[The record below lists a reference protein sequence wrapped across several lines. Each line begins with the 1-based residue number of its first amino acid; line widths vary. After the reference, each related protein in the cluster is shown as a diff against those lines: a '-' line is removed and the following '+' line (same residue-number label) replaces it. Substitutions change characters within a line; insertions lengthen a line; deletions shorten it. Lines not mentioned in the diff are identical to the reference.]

1 MFPSTKREGDADCP
15 RQDCCSGLPRRV
27 GPGSSKSISISPLLN
42 PAARSAP
49 RSLKAVSFSFNPP
62 FIQGRVNADSVPGFV
77 REASVLALGFSTLCF
92 QALSFFNYFSGIF
105 PPLEAEAPYIPWIRA
120 TSNTRNGLKVGR
132 VGGFSVS
139 FPLDCNKISEAPEL
153 GKEKMNKT
161 KNLNPLE
168 NVS

>member
-1 MFPSTKREGDADCP
+1 MGLPSGSHHLRPSVFPSTKREGDADCP

-92 QALSFFNYFSGIF
+92 QALSFFNYFSVSLDLFRGCFSGIIVAILVF
-105 PPLEAEAPYIPWIRA
+105 CSLSSILLW
-120 TSNTRNGLKVGR
+120 
-132 VGGFSVS
+132 
-139 FPLDCNKISEAPEL
+139 SE
-153 GKEKMNKT
+153 
-161 KNLNPLE
+161 
-168 NVS
+168 